1 MVTTQPLLA
10 SMARLV
16 SEESPLDVTLS
27 RAAVL
32 LREAIAFERL
42 HVLRLDRSD
51 SVTLYI
57 VRASG
62 DLEVTGH
69 LIGDTPP
76 SPDAVDGMG
85 LHVIKGHEILHHI
98 ASSNADADY
107 THTAIAVHT
116 REQAEALQH
125 VLAA

>member
-1 MVTTQPLLA
+1 MVPTQPLLA
-10 SMARLV
+10 SIARLV

-69 LIGDTPP
+69 LIGDTPS
-76 SPDAVDGMG
+76 SPDAVDGTERSRLICTVRQG
-85 LHVIKGHEILHHI
+85 
-98 ASSNADADY
+98 
-107 THTAIAVHT
+107 T
-116 REQAEALQH
+116 R
-125 VLAA
+125 VK